1 MNWEVLRQAK
11 NLLCRT
17 AVNFLFFGI
26 MFLYWDEFNYLGYI
40 GGTIGGFLL
49 SLAAF
54 PTIFTQEK
62 MDERTRGWWIIWV
75 LLDHI
80 FSILFIVIVQPQID
94 NLFII

>member
-54 PTIFTQEK
+54 PTILPK
-62 MDERTRGWWIIWV
+62 KKWMKG
-75 LLDHI
+75 LGAGG
-80 FSILFIVIVQPQID
+80 LFGYFLTTFLVFF
-94 NLFII
+94 LS